1 MTQIDNGNIVS
12 ITNKNVLMQFE
23 ISKSSYKQIYSIE
36 QPPLYDLAKICSL
49 SENRFA
55 IQYQSLIL
63 IMKGADK
70 DPIKLYRDKRYELTS
85 MLYIR
90 DKEILIAVSN
100 EVTYMFNMSNYQKI
114 NVSIQKVLC
123 TAGNSIIQISNEV
136 LLVGGYNKI
145 TKLNFYTNK
154 KIEKEYKGYV
164 YSFMKM
170 KYEKVLCGCDKGRF
184 GVYDLRS
191 NSIVFFET
199 EKKVNITNLL
209 SIDDSTFIMGASD
222 GSISIYSY

>member
-1 MTQIDNGNIVS
+1 MGNQTYKIEVNITIKTIQYIKPHSSCINALIRLSDNRIATCSSDKTIKIYNSNFEVQITIIDNISDVISMTQIDNGNIVS

-100 EVTYMFNMSNYQKI
+100 EVTYMFNMSMLVYRKFFAQREIRLFKYRMKF
-114 NVSIQKVLC
+114 S
-123 TAGNSIIQISNEV
+123 
-136 LLVGGYNKI
+136 LLEYI
-145 TKLNFYTNK
+145 TKLRNLIFIRIK
-154 KIEKEYKGYV
+154 K
-164 YSFMKM
+164 
-170 KYEKVLCGCDKGRF
+170 
-184 GVYDLRS
+184 
-191 NSIVFFET
+191 
-199 EKKVNITNLL
+199 
-209 SIDDSTFIMGASD
+209 
-222 GSISIYSY
+222 